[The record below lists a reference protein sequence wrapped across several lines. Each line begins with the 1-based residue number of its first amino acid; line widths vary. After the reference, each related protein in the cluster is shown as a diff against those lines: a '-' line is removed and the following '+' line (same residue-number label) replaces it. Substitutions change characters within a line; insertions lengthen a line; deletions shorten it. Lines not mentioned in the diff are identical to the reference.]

1 MWQRIWAM
9 TQKDLIQILRD
20 RPTLVILMLAPILQ
34 LTLYSVAIHTDVKHI
49 PIVVADQSMTNESR
63 AYLSALVHSEY
74 FDIVGS
80 ASGQKEL
87 TDAIDSGKASLGLL
101 IPPDFSRTLNNRNAE
116 VLVLVDGSDSFTTK
130 SAYSTINSISQ
141 AYAIS
146 LNRQAEAPLN
156 LDVRILY
163 NPDLRELWFLMPSMI
178 AMLMQM
184 LTLSLTALSIVRERE
199 VGTIEAL
206 LVTPL
211 RPVELMLGKTIPNL
225 LVATVCM
232 VIILVVGVFVF
243 GVPFMGNPW
252 LFIGL
257 CILFAFSGLALGT
270 AISVISQTQMQA
282 QLLATLFNLSGMF
295 LAGFLFPAY
304 ALPPFL
310 RTLGYIFP
318 LKYFIP
324 IARGI
329 YSKGVGLSGFWVE
342 VTGLSLLLVFI
353 IAAASRLFHQSL
365 E

>member
-1 MWQRIWAM
+1 MLQRIWAM
-9 TQKDLIQILRD
+9 TQKDLIQITRD
-20 RPTLVILMLAPILQ
+20 RATLVILMLAPILQ

-49 PIVVADQSMTNESR
+49 PIVVADQSMSNESR

-80 ASGQKEL
+80 ASGQQEL
-87 TDAIDSGKASLGLL
+87 MNAIDSGRASLGIL
-101 IPPDFSRTLNNRNAE
+101 IPPDFNRALKNRSAD

-141 AYAIS
+141 AYAVS
-146 LNRQAEAPLN
+146 LNRQASAPLN
-156 LDVRILY
+156 MDVRILY
-163 NPDLRELWFLMPSMI
+163 NPDLKELWFLMPSMI

-232 VIILVVGVFVF
+232 GIILVVGIFVF

-252 LFIGL
+252 LFVGL

-282 QLLATLFNLSGMF
+282 QLLSTLFNLSAMF

-304 ALPPFL
+304 ALPGLL
-310 RTLGYIFP
+310 RTVGYIFP
-318 LKYFIP
+318 LTYFIP

-329 YSKGVGLSGFWVE
+329 YSKGVGLSGLYAE
-342 VTGLSLLLVFI
+342 VIGLSLLLVLI